1 MVQCDDM
8 HGSESGED
16 AATSGDELLTL
27 LNALAHPQRLRILAA
42 LQSGQSHVSQL
53 ARELGIGRPLLHLH
67 LKRLE
72 AAGLIRGR
80 LELSEEGRAMRF
92 YAVAPFSVRIT
103 PEVLATAVET
113 LTTVPPEAAD
123 EEE

>member
-1 MVQCDDM
+1 MAQSDDR
-8 HGSESGED
+8 HQAESG
-16 AATSGDELLTL
+16 AGVFASGNELLAM

-42 LQSGQSHVSQL
+42 LGAGQSHVSQL
-53 ARELGIGRPLLHLH
+53 ARELGMGRPLLHLH

-72 AAGLIRGR
+72 AAGLIQGR

-92 YAVAPFSVRIT
+92 YEVAPFSVVIT
-103 PEVLATAVET
+103 PDVIATAVET
-113 LTTVPPEAAD
+113 LAVVSGETP